1 MPSSSRTLFV
11 LPRGEG
17 NGFRAS
23 VRGHILDLID
33 PGSYALAPTTD
44 DLFIVSIAA
53 SLAWAARSFLRA
65 HGLPDYVSVS
75 AEWSTRDDPSSP
87 TDINLTVTV
96 SKGAEAEGA
105 ALAAAFENSLA
116 TLECRLRYHH
126 EGGDHSIFVGEVET
140 VNVSDGVP
148 LIYFKGQYKKLS

>member
-1 MPSSSRTLFV
+1 MTPNTQSNQHRSELGMPSSSRTLFV

-116 TLECRLRYHH
+116 ARFRAKPALH
-126 EGGDHSIFVGEVET
+126 
-140 VNVSDGVP
+140 VSFD
-148 LIYFKGQYKKLS
+148 KE